1 VRDEK
6 QLSALIAD
14 IYDAALSPS
23 LWPDALRGSAA
34 FVGGMG
40 ASVYF
45 KEAGNSSGYP
55 VHVFGIEPHYQH
67 LYFDRYARLD
77 PTLIGFFFAEIE
89 APKAT
94 ADVMP
99 YDEFL
104 QTRFYREWVQPQGMV
119 DSVNAVL
126 DRSATSAACFV
137 VFRHERDGIVDD
149 NARRRMRL
157 IVPHVRRA
165 ALVGGLIDAGKVEA
179 ATFSAILDGLGS
191 GMFLVDADAGM
202 VHANVAGHAM
212 LEAGGPFRVVDGR
225 LVAADPR
232 TDETLRTMFAT
243 AAEGDAAVGVKGIA
257 VQLMARTGE
266 RHVAHVLPLTSGERR
281 RAGMDYAAVAAVFVR
296 EATLDVP
303 SVPQVIARSYRLT
316 PTELRVLLAVVE
328 VGGVSE
334 VAARLGIAKTTVKM
348 HLRRLFEKTGTGRQA
363 DLVKLVA
370 GFASP
375 FAN

>member
-1 VRDEK
+1 MRDEK

-23 LWPDALRGSAA
+23 LWQDALRGSAA

-45 KEAGNSSGYP
+45 KDAGNSTGYP
-55 VHVFGIEPHYQH
+55 MHVFGIEPHYQH

-89 APKAT
+89 APMAV
-94 ADVMP
+94 ADVMS

-104 QTRFYREWVQPQGMV
+104 ETRFYREWVQPQGMA

-165 ALVGGLIDAGKVEA
+165 ALVGGVIDAGKVEA
-179 ATFSAILDGLGS
+179 ETFSAILDGLSS

-232 TDETLRTMFAT
+232 TDATLRTMFAT

-266 RHVAHVLPLTSGERR
+266 RYVAHVLPLTSGERR

-296 EATLDVP
+296 KAALDVP
-303 SVPQVIARSYRLT
+303 SVPQVIAKSYRLT
-316 PTELRVLLAVVE
+316 PTELRVLLALVE

-334 VAARLGIAKTTVKM
+334 VVATLGIARTTVKM

-375 FAN
+375 LAG

>member
-1 VRDEK
+1 MRDEK

-23 LWPDALRGSAA
+23 LWQDALRGSAA

-45 KEAGNSSGYP
+45 KDAGNSTGYP

-89 APKAT
+89 APMAV
-94 ADVMP
+94 ADVMS

-104 QTRFYREWVQPQGMV
+104 ETRFYREWVQPQGMA

-149 NARRRMRL
+149 DARRRMRL

-165 ALVGGLIDAGKVEA
+165 ALVGGVIDAGKVEA
-179 ATFSAILDGLGS
+179 ETFSAILDGLSS

-232 TDETLRTMFAT
+232 TDATLRTMFAT

-266 RHVAHVLPLTSGERR
+266 RYVAHVLPLTSGERR

-296 EATLDVP
+296 KAALDVP
-303 SVPQVIARSYRLT
+303 SVPQVIAKSYRLT
-316 PTELRVLLAVVE
+316 PTELRVLLALVE

-334 VAARLGIAKTTVKM
+334 VVATLGIARTTVKM

-375 FAN
+375 LAG